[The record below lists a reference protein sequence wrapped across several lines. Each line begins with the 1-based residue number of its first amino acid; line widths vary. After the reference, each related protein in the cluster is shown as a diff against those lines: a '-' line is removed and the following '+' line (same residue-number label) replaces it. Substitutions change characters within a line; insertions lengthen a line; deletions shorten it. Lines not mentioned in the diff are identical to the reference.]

1 MSLKPIAAGLLA
13 ALSIAAPALAVPGL
27 SERVVSDPMSGIA
40 LYGFDPVAYFTEG
53 RAMPG
58 RRDVE
63 AEWNG
68 AAWRFASEANRAA
81 FLSAPEVYAPRFGG
95 YDPAGVADGV
105 ATAGHPLLF
114 SIKGERLYL
123 FRSADDRRA
132 FSNMASAEKAWPK
145 VRAELAE

>member
-1 MSLKPIAAGLLA
+1 MTRTPIAAGLLA
-13 ALSIAAPALAVPGL
+13 ALSIAAPAHAVPGL
-27 SERVVSDPMSGIA
+27 SERVVADPMSGIA

-53 RAMPG
+53 RAVPG

-95 YDPAGVADGV
+95 YDPVGVASGV

-114 SIKGERLYL
+114 AIRGERLYL
-123 FRSADDRRA
+123 FRTPDDRRA
-132 FSNMASAEKAWPK
+132 FDDLGGAETAWPR
-145 VRAELAE
+145 VQAELAD

>member
-1 MSLKPIAAGLLA
+1 MKRTPIAAGLLA
-13 ALSIAAPALAVPGL
+13 ALSLAAPAHAVPGL
-27 SERVVSDPMSGIA
+27 TERVVSDPMSGIA
-40 LYGFDPVAYFTEG
+40 LYGFDPVAYFTQG
-53 RAMPG
+53 RAVPG

-95 YDPAGVADGV
+95 YDPVGVAGGV
-105 ATAGHPLLF
+105 AAAGHPLLF
-114 SIKGERLYL
+114 SIRDERLYL
-123 FRSADDRRA
+123 FRTADDRRA
-132 FSNMASAEKAWPK
+132 FDNLASAEKAWPQ